1 MLRCLCL
8 CLSSIPP
15 PEALRVTLLLSIS
28 RRRFFFRV
36 SVATWQRERDWGG
49 EVPENACSRAA
60 ALRPSAG
67 AVARAEQPRG
77 RRCEHARECGAPETE
92 LAAGARPQWQRDWSV
107 AAAIRPAVPLTQPAC
122 LSIYLSIYLSVYL
135 SVCLVLA

>member
-107 AAAIRPAVPLTQPAC
+107 AAAMCYPASRASHSAC
-122 LSIYLSIYLSVYL
+122 LSIHLSIYLSVCL
-135 SVCLVLA
+135 SRPCLD